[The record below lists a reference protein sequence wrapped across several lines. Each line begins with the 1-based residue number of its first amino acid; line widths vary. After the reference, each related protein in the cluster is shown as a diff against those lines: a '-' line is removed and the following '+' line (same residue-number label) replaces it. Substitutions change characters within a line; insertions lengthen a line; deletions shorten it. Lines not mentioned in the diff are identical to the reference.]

1 MLEPADR
8 YDGYEAYQYLE
19 KGVDYRAFAYA
30 AQVGRVPPYAGLS
43 LSEAQAERARRLLR
57 DEIVISLHE
66 HVQVF
71 PEDMQ
76 NLREHI
82 RQGREPTAYEGLA
95 RSGLTAVFD
104 NGMDGTCCIS
114 SDAGWKYDDV
124 LFDLG
129 VRMADMAHQDYVIK
143 AESIGDIRYAHE
155 TGRLAHIFALE
166 AATMIENEVDRLDVL
181 YGFGV
186 RQMGIAYSEANTLG
200 SGLKERGDGG
210 LTYFGER
217 AVARMNKLGIAI
229 DISHSGDQ
237 TCLDVIRVSDRP
249 VFITHAGARGLWNSN
264 RMKTDET
271 IIACAE
277 RGGVIGI
284 EAAPHTTLSPSHPR
298 HSLESVMDHFSYC
311 VDLVGLEH
319 VSFGPDTLF
328 GDHVGLH
335 RAFMAQLSIAQ
346 VHGPSEIDQVPYV
359 DGVENPAEAM
369 ATLISW
375 FVTHDY
381 SDDEIRAVVGG
392 NTLRVLEEV
401 WDKGDDCDP
410 PWPGRSSLPPS
421 RSPPAPHRHL
431 RRPRHRRRRAR
442 RARTP

>member
-8 YDGYEAYQYLE
+8 YSGYTAYDYLE
-19 KGVDYRAFAYA
+19 AGKDYREFRYA
-30 AQVGRVPPYAGLS
+30 KQIGRVPAYEGLD
-43 LSEAQAERARRLLR
+43 LSNVQKERVERLLR
-57 DEIVISLHE
+57 EETVISLHE

-71 PEDMQ
+71 PDDMGE
-76 NLREHI
+76 LRDHI
-82 RQGREPTAYEGLA
+82 RQGREPTGYEGLS

-114 SDAGWKYDDV
+114 SDAGWKYQDV

-129 VRMADMAHQDYVIK
+129 VRMADLAHQDFVIK
-143 AESIGDIRYAHE
+143 AESIADIRYAAE
-155 TGRLAHIFALE
+155 TGRVAHIFALE

-200 SGLKERGDGG
+200 GGLKERGDGG

-217 AVARMNKLGIAI
+217 AVERMNKLGIAI
-229 DISHSGDQ
+229 DISHSGDR
-237 TCLDVIRVSDRP
+237 TCLDVIAHSKAP
-249 VFITHAGARGLWNSN
+249 VFITHAGARGLWPTN

-271 IIACAE
+271 IIECAR

-284 EAAPHTTLSPSHPR
+284 EAAPHTTISPQHPK
-298 HSLESVMDHFSYC
+298 HSLDSVMDHFQYC

-335 RAFMAQLSIAQ
+335 DAFSSNLSLGQAHANVEYEKQ
-346 VHGPSEIDQVPYV
+346 PYV
-359 DGVENPAEAM
+359 DGIENPAEAFYNIIGW
-369 ATLISW
+369 L
-375 FVTHDY
+375 VEHDY

-392 NTLRVLEEV
+392 NTMRVLEEV
-401 WDKGDDCDP
+401 WV
-410 PWPGRSSLPPS
+410 R
-421 RSPPAPHRHL
+421 
-431 RRPRHRRRRAR
+431 
-442 RARTP
+442 

>member
-1 MLEPADR
+1 MEAQVLEPAER
-8 YDGYEAYQYLE
+8 YTGYTAYDYLE
-19 KGVDYRAFAYA
+19 AGKDYREFTLAK
-30 AQVGRVPPYAGLS
+30 QVGRVPAYAGLD
-43 LSEAQAERARRLLR
+43 LSADEETRTKKLL
-57 DEIVISLHE
+57 EEETVISLHE

-71 PEDMQ
+71 PEDMTQ
-76 NLREHI
+76 LRDHI
-82 RQGREPTAYEGLA
+82 RQGRESTAYEGLA
-95 RSGLTAVFD
+95 GSGLTAVFD

-114 SDAGWKYDDV
+114 SDAGWKYQDV

-129 VRMADMAHQDYVIK
+129 VRMADLAHQDFVMK
-143 AESIGDIRYAHE
+143 AESIADINLAKE
-155 TGRLAHIFALE
+155 TGRIAHIFALE
-166 AATMIENEVDRLDVL
+166 ASTMIENEVDRLDVL

-237 TCLDVIRVSDRP
+237 TCLDVIKASTKP
-249 VFITHAGARGLWNSN
+249 VFITHAGARGLWPTN

-271 IIACAE
+271 IIECAK

-284 EAAPHTTLSPSHPR
+284 EAAPHTTLSPQHPL
-298 HSLESVMDHFSYC
+298 HSLESFMDHFRYC

-335 RAFMAQLSIAQ
+335 DAFSSNLSLGQAHGQ
-346 VHGPSEIDQVPYV
+346 VEFEKVAYV
-359 DGVENPAEAM
+359 DGVEKPGEAFYNIIGW
-369 ATLISW
+369 L
-375 FVTHDY
+375 VKHKY
-381 SDDEIRAVVGG
+381 SDDDIRAVVGG
-392 NTLRVLEEV
+392 NTLRILEEV
-401 WDKGDDCDP
+401 WV
-410 PWPGRSSLPPS
+410 
-421 RSPPAPHRHL
+421 
-431 RRPRHRRRRAR
+431 
-442 RARTP
+442 

>member
-1 MLEPADR
+1 MLEPAKR
-8 YDGYEAYQYLE
+8 YSGYTAYDYLE
-19 KGVDYRAFAYA
+19 AGKDYREFRYA
-30 AQVGRVPPYAGLS
+30 KQINRVPEYTGLE
-43 LSEAQAERARRLLR
+43 LSDDQKERTRKLLT
-57 DEIVISLHE
+57 EETVISLHE

-71 PEDMQ
+71 PDDMSE
-76 NLREHI
+76 LRDHI

-114 SDAGWKYDDV
+114 SDAGWKYQDV

-129 VRMADMAHQDYVIK
+129 VRMADMAHQDFVIK
-143 AESIGDIRYAHE
+143 AESIKDIRYAAE
-155 TGRLAHIFALE
+155 TGRIAHVFALE

-186 RQMGIAYSEANTLG
+186 RQMGIAYSEANLLG

-217 AVARMNKLGIAI
+217 AVERMNKLGIAI
-229 DISHSGDQ
+229 DISHSGDR
-237 TCLDVIRVSDRP
+237 TCVDVIKASTMP
-249 VFITHAGARGLWNSN
+249 VFITHAGARTVWPTN

-271 IIACAE
+271 IVECAK

-284 EAAPHTTLSPSHPR
+284 EAAPHTTLSPQHPQ
-298 HSLESVMDHFSYC
+298 HSIESVMDHFRYC
-311 VDLVGLEH
+311 IDLVGIEH

-335 RAFMAQLSIAQ
+335 DAFASNLSLGQAHAN
-346 VHGPSEIDQVPYV
+346 VEYEKMPYV
-359 DGVENPAEAM
+359 DGLENPAEGFYNIIGW
-369 ATLISW
+369 L
-375 FVTHDY
+375 VKHNY

-392 NTLRVLEEV
+392 NTMRVLEEV
-401 WDKGDDCDP
+401 WV
-410 PWPGRSSLPPS
+410 
-421 RSPPAPHRHL
+421 
-431 RRPRHRRRRAR
+431 
-442 RARTP
+442 

>member
-1 MLEPADR
+1 MLDPAPRYTGYTAYEYLEP
-8 YDGYEAYQYLE
+8 G
-19 KGVDYRAFAYA
+19 KDYRDFRYA
-30 AQVGRVPPYAGLS
+30 AQIGRVPAYEGLGLS
-43 LSEAQAERARRLLR
+43 DAQGERTARLLSEEV
-57 DEIVISLHE
+57 VISLHE

-71 PEDMQ
+71 PEDMGE
-76 NLREHI
+76 LRDHI
-82 RQGREPTAYEGLA
+82 RQGREPTGYEGLA

-114 SDAGWKYDDV
+114 SDAGWKYQDV

-129 VRMADMAHQDYVIK
+129 VRMADLAHQDFVVK
-143 AESIGDIRYAHE
+143 AESLRDIEHAAQ
-155 TGRLAHIFALE
+155 TGRIAHVFALE

-186 RQMGIAYSEANTLG
+186 RQMGIAYSEANMLG

-217 AVARMNKLGIAI
+217 AVERMNKLGIAI
-229 DISHSGDQ
+229 DISHSGDR
-237 TCLDVIRVSDRP
+237 TCLDVIKCSTKP
-249 VFITHAGARGLWNSN
+249 VFITHAGARGLWPTN

-271 IIACAE
+271 IIECAR

-284 EAAPHTTLSPSHPR
+284 EAAPHTTISPQHPK
-298 HSLESVMDHFSYC
+298 HSLESVMDHFRYC

-335 RAFMAQLSIAQ
+335 DAFSSNLSLGQAHANVEYEKQ
-346 VHGPSEIDQVPYV
+346 PYV
-359 DGVENPAEAM
+359 DGLENPAEGFYNIIGW
-369 ATLISW
+369 L
-375 FVTHDY
+375 VKHDY

-401 WDKGDDCDP
+401 WV
-410 PWPGRSSLPPS
+410 
-421 RSPPAPHRHL
+421 
-431 RRPRHRRRRAR
+431 
-442 RARTP
+442 

>member
-1 MLEPADR
+1 MLEPAER
-8 YDGYEAYQYLE
+8 YTGYTAYEYLE
-19 KGVDYRAFAYA
+19 PGVDYRQFRYA
-30 AQVGRVPPYAGLS
+30 KQIGRVPEYQGLQ
-43 LSEAQAERARRLLR
+43 LTDEQKERTTRLLT
-57 DEIVISLHE
+57 DEIVISLHD

-71 PEDMQ
+71 PEDMGE
-76 NLREHI
+76 LRDHI
-82 RQGREPTAYEGLA
+82 RQGREPTGYEGLS

-114 SDAGWKYDDV
+114 SDAGWKYQDV

-129 VRMADMAHQDYVIK
+129 VRMADLAHQDFVIK
-143 AESIGDIRYAHE
+143 AENLKDIRYAAE
-155 TGRLAHIFALE
+155 TGRIAHVFALE

-229 DISHSGDQ
+229 DISHSGDR
-237 TCLDVIRVSDRP
+237 TCVDVIKASTMP
-249 VFITHAGARGLWNSN
+249 VFITHAGARGLWPTN

-271 IIACAE
+271 IIECAK

-284 EAAPHTTLSPSHPR
+284 EAAPHTTISPQHPK
-298 HSLESVMDHFSYC
+298 HSLDSVMDHFQYC
-311 VDLVGLEH
+311 VDLVGIDH

-335 RAFMAQLSIAQ
+335 DAFSSNLSIGQA
-346 VHGPSEIDQVPYV
+346 HGHVDYEKQPYV
-359 DGVENPAEAM
+359 DGIENPAEEFYNIIGW
-369 ATLISW
+369 L
-375 FVTHDY
+375 VKNGY
-381 SDDEIRAVVGG
+381 SDDEIRKVVGG
-392 NTLRVLEEV
+392 NTMRVLEEV
-401 WDKGDDCDP
+401 WV
-410 PWPGRSSLPPS
+410 
-421 RSPPAPHRHL
+421 
-431 RRPRHRRRRAR
+431 
-442 RARTP
+442 